1 MSVQDFFNCTCDVYQ
16 SQNPQ
21 SLSAGMKVVPV
32 LKASAIPC
40 RITDDNAGQEIIADA
55 KNVKI
60 SHTIYTLYTGFLNGD
75 TCVETTPGSSQDRFR
90 FLGPKVRRA
99 QGGIPQFLA
108 LLFQEINN

>member
-1 MSVQDFFNCTCDVYQ
+1 MYSTT
-16 SQNPQ
+16 NPQ
-21 SLSAGMKVVPV
+21 AFSGGMKVVPV
-32 LKASAIPC
+32 LVASGIAC

-55 KNVKI
+55 RNVKI
-60 SHTIYTLYTGFLNGD
+60 SHTIYTLYTGFLNGY
-75 TCVETTPGSSQDRFR
+75 TCIETTPGSSHARFR